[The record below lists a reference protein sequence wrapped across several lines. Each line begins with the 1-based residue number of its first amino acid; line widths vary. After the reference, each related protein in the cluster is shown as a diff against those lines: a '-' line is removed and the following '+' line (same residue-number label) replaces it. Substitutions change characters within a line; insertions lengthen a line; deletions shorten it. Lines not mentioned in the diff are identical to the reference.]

1 MARAFS
7 IIKYND
13 NLPWINGLLNRD
25 ICLLVKK
32 CLLKG
37 LDSGTFDNYFFPQKY
52 DKNTCNNDYSIGLP
66 RVKLELARQ
75 SFYFHG
81 GKLYNELPIA
91 TQKLDAIS
99 EFKVILRGHWYSL
112 DILILLLPIHTWI
125 STPIF
130 SRFCFFLNIHCF
142 AIYHFCSLFPFQE
155 PLFAFC
161 YLCPYIL
168 SSSWVSILNSLCILP
183 VLYPLLS
190 ALTF

>member
-7 IIKYND
+7 IIKCND

-37 LDSGTFDNYFFPQKY
+37 LDSGTFGNYFFLQKH
-52 DKNTCNNDYSIGLP
+52 DKNTRNNDYSIRLP

-130 SRFCFFLNIHCF
+130 SRFCFFLNIQSLYSSCF
-142 AIYHFCSLFPFQE
+142 IS
-155 PLFAFC
+155 FAFC
-161 YLCPYIL
+161 INYL
-168 SSSWVSILNSLCILP
+168 NF
-183 VLYPLLS
+183 LLFNFCS
-190 ALTF
+190 YYTYLGFLEF